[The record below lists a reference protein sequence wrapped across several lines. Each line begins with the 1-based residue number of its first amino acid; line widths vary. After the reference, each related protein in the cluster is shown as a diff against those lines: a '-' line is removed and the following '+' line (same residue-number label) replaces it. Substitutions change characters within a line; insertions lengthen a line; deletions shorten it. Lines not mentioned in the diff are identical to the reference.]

1 MLPKDQRLTS
11 NRIEYLF
18 KKGRKIGNSFLV
30 VRHMSNKKDKSRFC
44 IIVSTK
50 IFAKAVQRNLLRRQ
64 IYEIIRNNP
73 QLPSTPSDIAV
84 IVKIPLT
91 KLNFRDLTK
100 TILQTLQN
108 LKSNS

>member
-18 KKGRKIGNSFLV
+18 KKGRNIGNAFLV
-30 VRHMSNKKDKSRFC
+30 MRHMPNKKDKSRFC

-50 IFAKAVQRNLLRRQ
+50 IFAKAVERNRLRRQ
-64 IYEIIRNNP
+64 IYEIIRRNP
-73 QLPSTPSDIAV
+73 LPNSTPSDIAL
-84 IVKIPLT
+84 IAKIPLT
-91 KLNFRDLTK
+91 KLNFQALTK